1 MLKLPQS
8 IIYAIVA
15 FNITAFTLLLQ
26 LDLLF
31 FNATIEKVIA
41 WALTLGAW
49 ALTYQKRKKFFIL
62 F

>member
-15 FNITAFTLLLQ
+15 VNISGFAILLQ
-26 LDLLF
+26 LDMLN
-31 FNATIEKVIA
+31 FNSLWEKLMA
-41 WALTLGAW
+41 WALTTGVWVLA
-49 ALTYQKRKKFFIL
+49 YVNRKKYVTL

>member
-15 FNITAFTLLLQ
+15 FNITSFTLLLQ

-31 FNATIEKVIA
+31 FNATVEKVIA
-41 WALTLGAW
+41 WVLTIGAW
-49 ALTYQKRKKFFIL
+49 ALTYKKRKKFFIL

>member
-15 FNITAFTLLLQ
+15 VNFTAFAIVLQ
-26 LDLLF
+26 LDMLF
-31 FNATIEKVIA
+31 FNSLIEKLIA
-41 WALTLGAW
+41 WALTIGAW
-49 ALTYQKRKKFFIL
+49 TLVYKKRKKFFIM